1 MSDHNTDIDKE
12 DSSTAATMEEKS
24 TGKKSAFKKV
34 IIAFLVILAITIIT
48 SGSIVYFQLNKMHQI
63 KLDKSD
69 KALGIKPE
77 VQAKFEDMDN
87 QPLNIALFGI
97 DKDDPYDDD
106 DDKGRGK
113 SDSIMIISINKQTGD
128 IKFISIMRDTY
139 VNIPGRGMDK
149 INHAYAY
156 GGPQLAISTI
166 NSNFNMNIKDF
177 ATVTIAGMEKVINQL
192 GGVDIY
198 VSKEELPYIYGHH
211 DDTQEGMKH
220 LTGRQAVD
228 YAQIRAVG
236 NSDYERTERQRT
248 VLSKIA
254 YKIQAAG
261 PKKLPVLV
269 SRILPNTTT
278 SFSKTDVLK
287 IGAVV
292 FAYKIKN
299 VEQMRLPLDS
309 ASEGKLING
318 IYYLW
323 ADLDANTLALHDF
336 IYNDTKPAK

>member
-1 MSDHNTDIDKE
+1 MDN
-12 DSSTAATMEEKS
+12 STEHKSNIKTAIKIAAVLLVLLVLSIS
-24 TGKKSAFKKV
+24 TFIYIQLGK
-34 IIAFLVILAITIIT
+34 IN
-48 SGSIVYFQLNKMHQI
+48 QE
-63 KLDKSD
+63 KLDKSN

-77 VQAKFEDMDN
+77 VEAEFEDMDN

-97 DKDDPYDDD
+97 DKDDPYDTDD
-106 DDKGRGK
+106 DPGRGK
-113 SDSIMIISINKQTGD
+113 SDSIMIISINKKTRD

-139 VNIPGRGMDK
+139 VNIPGHGMDK

-156 GGPQLAISTI
+156 GGPQLSISTI
-166 NSNFNMNIKDF
+166 NSNFDMNIKDY
-177 ATVTIAGMEKVINQL
+177 ATVTIAGMEKVINYL
-192 GGVDIY
+192 GGVDIF
-198 VSKEELPYIYGHH
+198 VTKEELPYIDGL
-211 DDTQEGMKH
+211 DGKPGLRH

-236 NSDYERTERQRT
+236 NSDYQRTERQRT
-248 VLSKIA
+248 VLTKLA

-269 SRILPNTTT
+269 TKIFPSTAT
-278 SFSKTDVLK
+278 SLSKTDLLK

-292 FAYKIKN
+292 FTYKINN

-323 ADLDANTLALHDF
+323 ADLDMNTRALHDF
-336 IYNDTKPAK
+336 IYNDRKAAN